1 MIHIY
6 DSGEH
11 NLGTLSN
18 DGDRDE
24 VVELLDEDLPLA
36 VRPAVRG
43 DPQHRPRSV
52 FPLQRGRLSQ
62 LGRCGLVKSSDVKI
76 WDYLFDIL
84 GFCCL

>member
-6 DSGEH
+6 DSGEY

-43 DPQHRPRSV
+43 DPQH
-52 FPLQRGRLSQ
+52 
-62 LGRCGLVKSSDVKI
+62 
-76 WDYLFDIL
+76 
-84 GFCCL
+84 